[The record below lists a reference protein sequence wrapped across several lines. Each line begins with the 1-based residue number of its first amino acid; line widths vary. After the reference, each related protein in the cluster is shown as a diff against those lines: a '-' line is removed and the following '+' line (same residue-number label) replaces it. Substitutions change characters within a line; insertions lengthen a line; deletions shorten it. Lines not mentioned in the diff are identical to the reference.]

1 MPKIPAAVT
10 YAEDELSVHRVWVDV
25 CEVLDHLADLHDQEA
40 RLQNMITTY
49 KDQIATAEFD
59 LLPEVPTDLSA
70 TARKERLAALSYES
84 PTISGLNIAL
94 DGVVQK
100 HRVVTSE
107 IRALEFKARAYTAR
121 MNELGGL
128 LLFYAART
136 PPPRERH

>member
-25 CEVLDHLADLHDQEA
+25 CEVLDHLANLHDQEA
-40 RLQNMITTY
+40 QLQNMITSY
-49 KDQIATAEFD
+49 KDQIATAE
-59 LLPEVPTDLSA
+59 LS
-70 TARKERLAALSYES
+70 S
-84 PTISGLNIAL
+84 TISGLNIAL